1 MEKVLLPLKTQ
12 ILKTNLLLLKSI
24 EMKKLSLLILSLIL
38 SLAVVRAQDDEDE
51 GLQISGSVDTYWKY
65 DFSGF
70 KDENGIG
77 NIPTS
82 FADNQNSISIG
93 MIDVALS
100 QTVGKASFVGEFA
113 FGPRSFKSLPLFD
126 VDGDGESDDAFVG
139 IQNLYASYAFSDV
152 FSLTAGYMGT
162 FVGYEVISP
171 AANFNYSTSYLFTN
185 GPFQNS
191 GIKADFAISDRFAFM
206 VGLFN
211 DWNVYQDFN
220 GISDFGAQVY
230 FMPVDGWD
238 VYVNFITG
246 DPSGT
251 VIDLTTGWQIT
262 DGLYIGLNAA
272 DYTASGEDAGGYTG
286 VALYP
291 QYAFTDGF
299 SLGLRYENFKF
310 KEFTDEDL
318 QSISSQSVNAFTLT
332 ANLKAGPL
340 TVIPE
345 FRLDGAS
352 DEFFYKNSDG
362 MDMTK
367 SASQFLIAAVYA
379 F

>member
-1 MEKVLLPLKTQ
+1 MKK
-12 ILKTNLLLLKSI
+12 ISLLLI
-24 EMKKLSLLILSLIL
+24 AFVFGVF
-38 SLAVVRAQDDEDE
+38 AVEAQDEE
-51 GLQISGSVDTYWKY
+51 GGLSISGSVDTYWKY
-65 DFSGF
+65 DFSGY
-70 KDENGIG
+70 KDDGGIS
-77 NIPTS
+77 NIGTS
-82 FADNQNSISIG
+82 FADEQNSISIG
-93 MIDVALS
+93 MIDIALS
-100 QTVGKASFVGEFA
+100 QTVGKASFVGEIA
-113 FGPRSFKSLPLFD
+113 FGPRSFKSIPLFQPDGTDD
-126 VDGDGESDDAFVG
+126 VIVG
-139 IQNLYASYAFSDV
+139 IQNLYASYAFTDV

-171 AANFNYSTSYLFTN
+171 AGNFNYSTSYLFTN

-230 FMPVDGWD
+230 VMPVDGWD

-246 DPSGT
+246 NPSGT

-262 DGLYIGLNAA
+262 DGFYLGLNAA
-272 DYTASGEDAGGYTG
+272 DYSANEKDDGGYTG

-291 QYAFTDGF
+291 QVSLSDTFG
-299 SLGLRYENFKF
+299 LGLRYEYFEFKG
-310 KEFTDEDL
+310 FTDPDL
-318 QSISSQSVNAFTLT
+318 GAISTQSVNALTLT
-332 ANLKAGPL
+332 ANLNAGPL

-352 DEFFYKNSDG
+352 DEFFFKNSDAT
-362 MDMTK
+362 DMTK